1 MANHNMNGEAITL
14 ERTTGAF
21 TGSGKWKNG
30 ETCMPGMRTPEA
42 NKMCGQSS
50 LNLSLIHSHN
60 GR

>member
-1 MANHNMNGEAITL
+1 MNGEAITL